1 VGPGDPVSAPAE
13 FIPVIPAH
21 SASATLPATVTHYS
35 RNGGAVQPALLLTN
49 NNPDYPAS
57 ARDEGISGSV
67 ELRFRISTTGDV
79 HDIVVVKGPQVLA
92 QAAVNAVRERRY
104 KPARVDGVPTE
115 TEASAIFD
123 FKLN

>member
-1 VGPGDPVSAPAE
+1 VKAPIE
-13 FIPVIPAH
+13 TIPVIPAH
-21 SASATLPATVTHYS
+21 STAPAFTSNGTRYT

-49 NNPDYPAS
+49 INPAYPAA
-57 ARDEGISGSV
+57 AREEGVSGPV

-79 HDIVVVKGPQVLA
+79 HDITVVRGPQMLA
-92 QAAVNAVRERRY
+92 QAAVDAVRQRRY

-115 TEASAIFD
+115 TDASAIFD